1 MYAYVYIYIS
11 RLALILFLFCFVFF
25 FAFSGFPLS
34 KKKQH
39 SYIVNSDSVW
49 NCGRRDSS
57 ANSSLISL
65 LLMWYTD
72 S

>member
-1 MYAYVYIYIS
+1 MYAYVYIYFS
-11 RLALILFLFCFVFF
+11 PCSDSCFVLFCFVFLHSPDF
-25 FAFSGFPLS
+25 LYQ